1 MKPIY
6 EEDKSTQ
13 RLTNEYL
20 EIDQEQELAEEE
32 TPEINLD
39 LERQRSNGV
48 AQCRDWY
55 DTDVVAKQPITAEF
69 DEMYKLFKGDHWK
82 LLDHNGQQLRTDA
95 QMNNHPNTVEN
106 VTFSLIEGLVAEFS
120 EPKDL
125 IDYPQ
130 EEGDDDAAIT
140 MSDLKE
146 FIAYKNRHTDEL
158 VKWLRWFFLYGTG
171 IWATTWDPNWKGG
184 KGPNRWNGEIR
195 WEAKHPRSIFPDA
208 RCMDTIEDGRRIH
221 EAVYYT
227 LEAVEETWPDA
238 KGITPDFVSD
248 DVVVSD
254 ELEYTTAESI
264 EDQVLVVS
272 TWYKGLPLIMDE
284 DEEDQGPGLH
294 LIQWAGE
301 GTLKYLSHSNYC
313 YFDPGED
320 VKFPYHFKKCYE
332 RERSPWGMSE
342 AMQLKSPQICVN
354 KNAEMIMEGH
364 LYEAVGQTWFEVD
377 ALSEKQKRIVRDKG
391 TLYGM
396 WFEVLRKEG
405 IHREYGRG
413 VPASLQ
419 NEAGRLPKVMES
431 IVGRYDISQGRT
443 PGSITAFRALDL
455 LASRAQVRLKSKEA
469 AINSAREECGN
480 YINRLIAKF
489 YDGKRRYRILGKDD
503 GKLKFGEYNG
513 EAMKRAY
520 FFDTGETM
528 PYSELEPTLIQQ
540 QEMGLPP
547 EQQLTEGEDFEVYSP
562 EFDTKCKT
570 ANSLPTDRAFYME
583 MAKELL
589 MNQLIDQETFFYV
602 LDNGKFPPWEKLL
615 EKLQQPP
622 MGMGAELM
630 PPADPQQQ
638 VDEFIQVLKA
648 QRPDLLQGLM
658 KLPDDAKVPAL
669 LEMMKQLG
677 PELSKAAASAPAPT
691 PAPPGQ
697 ADIGGIPPQ
706 ANAQALKQQMIDLLE
721 AQKGAQVIE
730 Q

>member
-1 MKPIY
+1 
-6 EEDKSTQ
+6 
-13 RLTNEYL
+13 
-20 EIDQEQELAEEE
+20 
-32 TPEINLD
+32 
-39 LERQRSNGV
+39 
-48 AQCRDWY
+48 
-55 DTDVVAKQPITAEF
+55 
-69 DEMYKLFKGDHWK
+69 
-82 LLDHNGQQLRTDA
+82 
-95 QMNNHPNTVEN
+95 
-106 VTFSLIEGLVAEFS
+106 
-120 EPKDL
+120 
-125 IDYPQ
+125 
-130 EEGDDDAAIT
+130 
-140 MSDLKE
+140 
-146 FIAYKNRHTDEL
+146 
-158 VKWLRWFFLYGTG
+158 
-171 IWATTWDPNWKGG
+171 
-184 KGPNRWNGEIR
+184 
-195 WEAKHPRSIFPDA
+195 
-208 RCMDTIEDGRRIH
+208 
-221 EAVYYT
+221 
-227 LEAVEETWPDA
+227 
-238 KGITPDFVSD
+238 
-248 DVVVSD
+248 
-254 ELEYTTAESI
+254 
-264 EDQVLVVS
+264 
-272 TWYKGLPLIMDE
+272 
-284 DEEDQGPGLH
+284 
-294 LIQWAGE
+294 
-301 GTLKYLSHSNYC
+301 
-313 YFDPGED
+313 
-320 VKFPYHFKKCYE
+320 
-332 RERSPWGMSE
+332 
-342 AMQLKSPQICVN
+342 
-354 KNAEMIMEGH
+354 
-364 LYEAVGQTWFEVD
+364 
-377 ALSEKQKRIVRDKG
+377 
-391 TLYGM
+391 
-396 WFEVLRKEG
+396 
-405 IHREYGRG
+405 
-413 VPASLQ
+413 
-419 NEAGRLPKVMES
+419 
-431 IVGRYDISQGRT
+431 
-443 PGSITAFRALDL
+443 
-455 LASRAQVRLKSKEA
+455 LKSKET

-622 MGMGAELM
+622 MGMGGGPM

-638 VDEFIQVLKA
+638 VDEFIQMLKA

-677 PELSKAAASAPAPT
+677 PELSKAAAPAPAPT